1 MGKNIFFFTSSQMK
15 NFTEIFRFEKFF
27 IYLKEERQKD
37 KIIMADRRR
46 ELVFLKNDQF
56 LLWIHLR
63 CSLHVTQ
70 LILTTRYVPGRLRIS
85 MQIHWA
91 GVFGSKI
98 LVASPP
104 APLPRLSL
112 QETLQTL
119 SAFLQLFFSPSQN

>member
-1 MGKNIFFFTSSQMK
+1 ME

-37 KIIMADRRR
+37 KIIVADRRR

-104 APLPRLSL
+104 APSPACRSRKLYRLSPRSFNSSSL
-112 QETLQTL
+112 PPKINRASFTAL
-119 SAFLQLFFSPSQN
+119 

>member
-1 MGKNIFFFTSSQMK
+1 ME

-37 KIIMADRRR
+37 KIIVADDRRR